1 MKTKNSALLISQT
14 AYDLFAALGSLRRP
28 PVILC
33 IGSDRV
39 TGDCIGPL
47 VGHLLASRNLG
58 CEIVGTLDSPV
69 TALNI
74 ADSVLKVKRLY
85 AGRKVIAVDSCVGE
99 ADELGSIRVRKGSL
113 RPGLA
118 CGKSLPKVGDVSVT
132 ATVAS
137 GNADNLYSVR
147 LGFVYSL
154 ASEIAD
160 SIECALKTST
170 RRKEA

>member
-1 MKTKNSALLISQT
+1 
-14 AYDLFAALGSLRRP
+14 
-28 PVILC
+28 
-33 IGSDRV
+33 V

-118 CGKSLPKVGDVSVT
+118 CGKSLPKVGFGKRRQPLLGSARFRVL
-132 ATVAS
+132 ARLRNS
-137 GNADNLYSVR
+137 GLNRVRPQNLYSPQRSVSSRVLYTYNIARQSFNPISVR
-147 LGFVYSL
+147 LKF
-154 ASEIAD
+154 D
-160 SIECALKTST
+160 
-170 RRKEA
+170 